1 MRNRKLWL
9 ILFFVVLF
17 AGCSISNP
25 LSELSWGTATVI
37 GRVTRSY
44 TVTSALGTTTE
55 VEGVPGA
62 LVKTDSGT
70 EQTFTNAQGYY
81 VLTLTFRVGSAAK
94 EKKVKITAFDKDNAG
109 KTASVTGDVIIRD
122 GLTITVQP
130 ITWAK

>member
-9 ILFFVVLF
+9 ILFFVTF
-17 AGCSISNP
+17 SASCSISNP

-44 TVTSALGTTTE
+44 SITSTFGTTTE

-62 LVKTDSGT
+62 LVKADSGT
-70 EQTFTNAQGYY
+70 EQTFTNEEGWY

-94 EKKVKITAFDKDNAG
+94 EKKIKITAFDKDNAG
-109 KTASVTGDVIIRD
+109 KTASSAEVIIRD
-122 GLTITVQP
+122 GLTITAPP